1 MTKLWQCGCFLIRP
15 FSRTYLRY
23 FMRGAGAVL
32 DPTLLIFY
40 IPDVYIIL
48 INNYQY
54 AQGFYLVLGF
64 VNQKKVLNRLF
75 RKVLEC
81 NLLPE
86 FCVETM
92 RTFRTILIVRV
103 FVSVKILGITLQ
115 SGIQWQL
122 HLGIQM
128 ILLTLQFTV
137 LRNAQISFIHLLV
150 EGILSLDF

>member
-1 MTKLWQCGCFLIRP
+1 MTKLWQCGCFLNRP

-54 AQGFYLVLGF
+54 AQGFHLGLGF
-64 VNQKKVLNRLF
+64 VNQKKVLNKFF

-81 NLLPE
+81 NLLPYCLIALLPE
-86 FCVETM
+86 FCIESM

-115 SGIQWQL
+115 SDIQWQL
-122 HLGIQM
+122 HLGSQM
-128 ILLTLQFTV
+128 IL
-137 LRNAQISFIHLLV
+137 H
-150 EGILSLDF
+150 